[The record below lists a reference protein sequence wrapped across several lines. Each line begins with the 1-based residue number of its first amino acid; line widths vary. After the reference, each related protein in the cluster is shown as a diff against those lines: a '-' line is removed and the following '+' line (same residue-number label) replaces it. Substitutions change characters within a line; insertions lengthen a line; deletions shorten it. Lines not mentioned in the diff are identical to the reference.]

1 MDLTKIDNV
10 EVDDIFTYDY
20 PDFCDAFISSADYNG
35 VAMTDKQLDEINE
48 NVEFVHECVFNQL
61 Y

>member
-1 MDLTKIDNV
+1 MDYKKIDNV
-10 EVDDIFTYDY
+10 EVDGIDTKDY

-35 VAMTDKQLDEINE
+35 VPMTENQLDEINE
-48 NVEFVHECVFNQL
+48 DSDFVYDCITNKL

>member
-1 MDLTKIDNV
+1 MDYKKIDNV
-10 EVDDIFTYDY
+10 EVDGIDTKDY

-35 VAMTDKQLDEINE
+35 VPMTENQLDEINE
-48 NVEFVHECVFNQL
+48 DSDFVYDCIKNKL